1 MILMAERPKA
11 GAAKRARNQILSMT
25 FTVQRMVVECC
36 HRFTN
41 SFIYWFLSYN
51 YVTDTENFPY
61 GVVFVKHILFNNCF
75 TMEYLAQIVFLWPK
89 YFFFAIQ
96 IDIIVTNVSE
106 RHMSMISTTREHFL

>member
-1 MILMAERPKA
+1 MNA
-11 GAAKRARNQILSMT
+11 
-25 FTVQRMVVECC
+25 VVALQTPLYIG
-36 HRFTN
+36 FYL
-41 SFIYWFLSYN
+41 IN

-75 TMEYLAQIVFLWPK
+75 TMEYLAQIVFLWHK

-106 RHMSMISTTREHFL
+106 RHMSTISTTREHFLKKFPQIQCITVP